1 MSRPKGSSRTDSTGR
16 AYAGSQRQIQMFVN
30 ERAGALSAAVAQSLS
45 QYGLGER
52 TIRWVSPLAA
62 DAYSEYRGSAFL
74 ERVEL
79 GLLAQRLQE
88 FWPQNGPCWDALAR
102 IEDGCILV
110 EAKSH
115 VNEIYGL
122 GCGAS
127 PESKQKIQA
136 ALDMTKA
143 WLGVSLDVD
152 WTARLYQSAN
162 RYACLYFL
170 REIAG
175 VQAFLV
181 NAYFVDDPR
190 TRTTRREWDNAIES
204 VNRELGLA
212 YEVPY
217 SASVFLAVQ

>member
-1 MSRPKGSSRTDSTGR
+1 MHTRRGKESCERNLRSRLRSFSRKQTEDS
-16 AYAGSQRQIQMFVN
+16 
-30 ERAGALSAAVAQSLS
+30 L
-45 QYGLGER
+45 
-52 TIRWVSPLAA
+52 
-62 DAYSEYRGSAFL
+62 
-74 ERVEL
+74 
-79 GLLAQRLQE
+79 
-88 FWPQNGPCWDALAR
+88 
-102 IEDGCILV
+102 
-110 EAKSH
+110 
-115 VNEIYGL
+115 
-122 GCGAS
+122 
-127 PESKQKIQA
+127 
-136 ALDMTKA
+136 TKA